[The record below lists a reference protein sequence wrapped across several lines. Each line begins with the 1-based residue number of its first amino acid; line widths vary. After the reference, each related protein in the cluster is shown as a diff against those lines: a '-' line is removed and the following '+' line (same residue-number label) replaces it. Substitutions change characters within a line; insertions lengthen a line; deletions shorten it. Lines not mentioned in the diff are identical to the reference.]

1 MLHAAKNGNED
12 IVGELIQHGVDV
24 NDKNK
29 DGKFFPFYFPA
40 TFFLFIIYSYRK
52 YPGLHF

>member
-52 YPGLHF
+52 YPG